1 MGAADGRVIIFD
13 PFHRRSSGCTV
24 LYRAFIIPLDLAEHG
39 AIVVTVV
46 QGCFFPTERLFDW
59 FRLRSGVKPRAKNY
73 TSSGAELRMSR
84 EEDGPR
90 SRVIPHTHR
99 SCLTLQ
105 PSCVFL

>member
-13 PFHRRSSGCTV
+13 PFHRRSSGCIV
-24 LYRAFIIPLDLAEHG
+24 LYRAFIISLDLAEHST
-39 AIVVTVV
+39 IEVVVV
-46 QGCFFPTERLFDW
+46 QGCCFPAGRLSDW
-59 FRLRSGVKPRAKNY
+59 FRLRSAVKPRAENH
-73 TSSGAELRMSR
+73 TSSGTELRMCR

-105 PSCVFL
+105 LSCVFL